1 MHICWVATD
10 PIAICAVF
18 DAGRNVGVATVGAD
32 NIAAEFRLRFDGGN
46 DRAVFA
52 NDAAVEGVVYS
63 VCVHGVDLVCGS
75 RVVRMRGPR
84 LLELF
89 DLNKFN

>member
-1 MHICWVATD
+1 
-10 PIAICAVF
+10 
-18 DAGRNVGVATVGAD
+18 
-32 NIAAEFRLRFDGGN
+32 
-46 DRAVFA
+46 VFA